1 MGGMK
6 IQQMGESRP
15 GGGEGLLLYLN
26 EEERT
31 FRGILGLQGR
41 AGGRTCANSF
51 IPMLIFA

>member
-41 AGGRTCANSF
+41 GRWEDLC
-51 IPMLIFA
+51 